1 MEFTFDEKESPEQQ
15 TKPHDTQI
23 ESKDKGNKIKKKK
36 KVKGAKI
43 DFYKHMGAN
52 MIEYVQNESEVVIE
66 ETLIKNKWT
75 KLKEI
80 PVLTC
85 QRIELCQEIETEYVV
100 PSNPKKNKKNK
111 KQKKLDWES
120 KYAASIDDAPVQ

>member
-1 MEFTFDEKESPEQQ
+1 M
-15 TKPHDTQI
+15 
-23 ESKDKGNKIKKKK
+23 
-36 KVKGAKI
+36 
-43 DFYKHMGAN
+43 
-52 MIEYVQNESEVVIE
+52 IE

-120 KYAASIDDAPVQ
+120 KYAASIDDAPV